1 LRREVPEKYESYVDV
16 ALNQWTHIKIE
27 VRGETARLYVNRA
40 MRPALIVMDLKHGQA
55 QHGGIGFWIESGTIG
70 YFKNLSW
77 TR

>member
-40 MRPALIVMDLKHGQA
+40 MRPALIVMDLKHGPA

-77 TR
+77 TH